1 MRYSSHKVYG
11 IFYNNNEGAI
21 ITEKNNQ
28 SKIIDAYPLF
38 HSPIVNPTFGVA
50 LDLIESNLPSGQEI
64 SGFYEF
70 IENGDSSVNR
80 IIETNPALKG
90 MRNLRVFFM

>member
-11 IFYNNNEGAI
+11 IFLISIKGAI
-21 ITEKNNQ
+21 ITDKNNQ
-28 SKIIDAYPLF
+28 NKIVDAYPLF

-50 LDLIESNLPSGQEI
+50 LDLIESNLPEGQEI

-70 IENGDSSVNR
+70 I
-80 IIETNPALKG
+80 
-90 MRNLRVFFM
+90 